1 MRIKRMT
8 ILWFGVL
15 LTSVVMAN
23 DVEHVIWDKTPIRMT
38 LPLNQERQIRFAS
51 PVNIIDSELD
61 EHVDVMKLKDTL
73 YITSHNTFTNK
84 RLIVQ
89 LMPEREAIVLSLTA
103 EKETT
108 NTTPMEVLLS
118 EEEHKE
124 TRAVQTLDFNAIT
137 LTRFAIQSLYS
148 PERLLSIPLGINRTP
163 MRTQKNINLVYD
175 ASISARPLIS
185 WRGGDLYITAV
196 QLKNDLNKDVEIDPR
211 QLLGHW
217 QTATIFPTSVLEP
230 RGHTNNLTTVFLT
243 SDKPFGEALLQNR
256 EYVR

>member
-1 MRIKRMT
+1 MNIKT
-8 ILWFGVL
+8 IMLVWLGSIL
-15 LTSVVMAN
+15 ATIAMAN
-23 DVEHVIWDKTPIRMT
+23 DIEHVIWDKTPIRVT

-61 EHVDVMKLKDTL
+61 GHVDVMKLKEVL
-73 YITSHNTFTNK
+73 YITSHDIFTNK

-89 LMPEREAIVLSLTA
+89 LMPEGEAIVLSLTA
-103 EKETT
+103 EKEAT

-124 TRAVQTLDFNAIT
+124 TRDAQTLDFNAIT

-148 PERLLSIPLGINRTP
+148 PERLLSIPPGINRTP
-163 MRTQKNINLVYD
+163 MRTQKNINLVYG
-175 ASISARPLIS
+175 ASITARPLIS

-196 QLKNDLNKDVEIDPR
+196 QLKNDLNKGVEIDPR

-230 RGHTNNLTTVFLT
+230 RGHTNNITTVFLT
-243 SDKPFGEALLQNR
+243 SDKPFGEALIQNR
-256 EYVR
+256 EFVR